1 MPPGQRSVRQ
11 LLLTLVIAG
20 IALVLLVGSVGVVS
34 SYATTGA
41 VKSLSDDVNP
51 AVRANG
57 AVYQDMLDARAAVGS
72 FGASGDPALRAS
84 YEQTMKELARDGRP
98 LATYGDPGSMVR
110 RLYARELAA
119 VNTWVKEYAKP
130 RLARGGGAGTFSAAL
145 SDKGVRLFRSVDA
158 AHAALAERLDAE
170 YGRAKSDAESRLR
183 ATIGLVAGSAVL
195 GGLILALLGFWVLQR
210 VRRPLTDLEDVV
222 GRLTA
227 GEHTA
232 RVVPAGPRE
241 IHRVG
246 TALNHLAEETDRG
259 RQVEAAIQ
267 TQLRE
272 VDAAKTDF
280 IANVSHELRT
290 PLTTITG
297 YLELLREEL
306 ADTVDERQAQM
317 LDATA
322 RNLFRLGALIED
334 LLALDRAEHSGT
346 ALEQV
351 DLRGAVEA
359 AVIDLRIA
367 AANRSVTLVPLVP
380 ESPVPAL
387 ADASQ
392 IHRAVINLV
401 SNAIKFSHAGGRV
414 DVTLDTDSGREAVIT
429 VSDRGMGIPAAELPR
444 LGARFFRASNAVR
457 SEIGGTGLGLRIV
470 QTIVT
475 NHHGNLTVDSVEG
488 EGTTVRLTLPLRA
501 WIDPDAG
508 PEPVA
513 DAAVVPEDAAEQT
526 DGVSG

>member
-1 MPPGQRSVRQ
+1 MRPGQRSVRQ
-11 LLLTLVIAG
+11 LLLTLVFTG

-34 SYATTGA
+34 THSTTSA
-41 VKSLSDDVNP
+41 VRSLSDEVNP

-72 FGASGDPALRAS
+72 FGASGNPALRTT
-84 YEQTMKELARDGRP
+84 YERTIGKLAQDGKP
-98 LATYGDPGSMVR
+98 LATYGDPGSTVR

-119 VNTWVKEYAKP
+119 VDTWVKDYAKP
-130 RLARGGGAGTFSAAL
+130 RLVRGGGPGTFTAAL

-158 AHAALAERLDAE
+158 AHAALAKQLDAE
-170 YGRAKSDAESRLR
+170 YGRAKSDADARLR
-183 ATIGLVAGSAVL
+183 ATIGLAAGSGVL
-195 GGLILALLGFWVLQR
+195 GGLILALLGWWVLQR

-227 GEHTA
+227 GEHSA

-246 TALNHLAEETDRG
+246 TALNQLAEETDRG

-272 VDAAKTDF
+272 VDAAKSDF
-280 IANVSHELRT
+280 VANVSHELRT

-297 YLELLREEL
+297 YLELLREDL
-306 ADTVDERQAQM
+306 AGQLDDGQSQM

-322 RNLFRLGALIED
+322 RNLFRLGSLIED

-367 AANRSVTLVPLVP
+367 AANRSVALVPAVP
-380 ESPVPAL
+380 DHPVLAL

-392 IHRAVINLV
+392 IHRAVLNLV
-401 SNAIKFSHAGGRV
+401 SNAVKFSHDGGRV
-414 DVTLDTDSGREAVIT
+414 EVTLGTDSGREAVVT
-429 VSDRGMGIPAAELPR
+429 VSDRGMGIPAAELTR

-457 SEIGGTGLGLRIV
+457 SEISGTGLGLRIV

-488 EGTTVRLTLPLRA
+488 EGTTVRLTLPLRG
-501 WIDPDAG
+501 WVDPDPDDG
-508 PEPVA
+508 
-513 DAAVVPEDAAEQT
+513 AEQS
-526 DGVSG
+526 DAPRG